1 MHILETIVCLFFGLS
16 ALSERIVTWIFLSRL
31 RSLHA
36 GTWKQLGEPATMMTT
51 FKFSRFLWRRDFN
64 LLNDEKI
71 AVVGRSLRFIWICSR
86 VSFVPLVVYVLWDT
100 YHR

>member
-1 MHILETIVCLFFGLS
+1 
-16 ALSERIVTWIFLSRL
+16 
-31 RSLHA
+31 
-36 GTWKQLGEPATMMTT
+36 
-51 FKFSRFLWRRDFN
+51 LWRRDFN